1 MKKIA
6 YSSLIFLALT
16 GCAELPSANRP
27 SILSRET
34 SVRPQLQDA
43 IPVSKGSLVPAA
55 QVNPSA
61 YRGLFEDRR
70 AARVGDTLTV
80 LLNETTRASKD
91 GGISASRSS
100 ANNLSGGLN
109 GSSSI
114 QNMAG
119 RKTIS
124 TGDVSGN
131 SSIGLGGS
139 FSNGGSNSFDSKG
152 GSSASNQFSGTITV
166 TVLEVLPNGNL
177 NVGGEKRL
185 AVGNEEEVIRF
196 GGIVSPVNLQ
206 GNTILS
212 SQVADARIE
221 YRGAGITD
229 EVKNPGWLTKLLVRY
244 SPN

>member
-1 MKKIA
+1 M
-6 YSSLIFLALT
+6 LNT
-16 GCAELPSANRP
+16 
-27 SILSRET
+27 ET
-34 SVRPQLQDA
+34 TIRPQAQELIA
-43 IPVSKGSLVPAA
+43 TSRGSLVPAA
-55 QVNPSA
+55 QVNPRA

-91 GGISASRSS
+91 GGTVASRNS
-100 ANNLSGGLN
+100 ANSVNAGLN
-109 GSSSI
+109 AVRNQTGASNPSTSRSINAGANSAGST
-114 QNMAG
+114 N
-119 RKTIS
+119 
-124 TGDVSGN
+124 
-131 SSIGLGGS
+131 
-139 FSNGGSNSFDSKG
+139 FDSKG
-152 GSSASNQFSGTITV
+152 GSTASNQFSGTITV

-177 NVGGEKRL
+177 SVGGEKRL

-196 GGIVSPVNLQ
+196 GGVVSPVNLQ

-229 EVKNPGWLTKLLVRY
+229 EVKNPGWLTKLFVRY

>member
-1 MKKIA
+1 MKNFA
-6 YSSLIFLALT
+6 LILTTLAALV
-16 GCAELPSANRP
+16 GCAELPSASKQSLLN
-27 SILSRET
+27 SET
-34 SVRPQLQDA
+34 TIRPQPQVA
-43 IPVSKGSLVPAA
+43 VVTSRGSLVPAA
-55 QVNPSA
+55 QVNDTP

-70 AARVGDTLTV
+70 AVRVGDTLTV

-91 GGISASRSS
+91 GGIVASRNSTNSVNMGLNAIRNQTGTTPGTSS
-100 ANNLSGGLN
+100 NLLLSGGLN
-109 GSSSI
+109 NDGTS
-114 QNMAG
+114 
-119 RKTIS
+119 K
-124 TGDVSGN
+124 
-131 SSIGLGGS
+131 
-139 FSNGGSNSFDSKG
+139 FDSKA

-177 NVGGEKRL
+177 SVGGEKRL

-206 GNTILS
+206 GNTVLS

-229 EVKNPGWLTKLLVRY
+229 EVKNPGWLTKLFVRY